1 MSMINVLRFEK
12 PRPATKLTKLMQEG
26 LEITSIRT
34 MSTGPHVGLSFLKHK
49 GRCYR
54 VVWVQTD
61 Q

>member
-1 MSMINVLRFEK
+1 MSMMNVLRFEK
-12 PRPATKLTKLMQEG
+12 PRPATNLTKRMQEG

-34 MSTGPHVGLSFLKHK
+34 MSTGPHASLQKHK

>member
-12 PRPATKLTKLMQEG
+12 PRPATNLTKLMQEG

-34 MSTGPHVGLSFLKHK
+34 MSTGPHVSLLKHK